1 MNTVY
6 VTNAFLPPQQ
16 DYLAYLDRIWN
27 SHILTNQGELVCE
40 LEQRLA
46 NYLDVPHFLYMCN
59 GTVALQLAIHALGIT
74 DGEIIT
80 TPFSYVATTSAVLW
94 ERCQPVYVDIEPKH
108 FCIDP
113 SKIEKAITPNTRAIL
128 ATHVFGY
135 ACDTEQIG
143 IIAEK
148 YGIPVI
154 YDAAHAFGCVYK
166 GKSLLSYGNIATCS
180 FHATKVFHTIEGG
193 GCAVHSDSL
202 AKILDITRRFG
213 HHFDNHIQLGINAKS
228 SEFHAAMGLCNLKYL
243 KNNYLA
249 RKEISRWYDE
259 LLPKQ
264 VIHPKLQDD
273 FVYNYGYYAV
283 LFPTKQI
290 LHEVFKR
297 LAEIKTYPRRYFYP
311 SLNRLPYLK
320 KLYSCPVSEDVAS
333 RIACLPLYAGLSRE
347 VVENICRELS
357 YALFL

>member
-1 MNTVY
+1 MNSVY

-16 DYLAYLDRIWN
+16 DYLAYLDQIWQ

-40 LEQRLA
+40 LEQQIA
-46 NYLDVPHFLYMCN
+46 NYLNVPHFLYMCN

-94 ERCQPVYVDIEPKH
+94 EHCQPVYVDIEPKH

-113 SKIEKAITPNTRAIL
+113 LKIENAITSNTRAIL

-143 IIAEK
+143 VIAEK

-154 YDAAHAFGCVYK
+154 YDAAHAFGCMYK
-166 GKSLLSYGNIATCS
+166 GKSLLSYGDIAACS

-193 GCAVHSDSL
+193 GCSVHSDAL
-202 AKILDITRRFG
+202 AKTLDITRRFG
-213 HHFDNHIQLGINAKS
+213 HHYDNHIQLGINAKN
-228 SEFHAAMGLCNLKYL
+228 SEFHAAMGLCNLKYFEQ
-243 KNNYLA
+243 NRLA
-249 RKEISRWYDE
+249 RKEVSQWYDE

-264 VIHPKLQDD
+264 VIHPELQDD
-273 FVYNYGYYAV
+273 FVYNYGYYAAV
-283 LFPTKQI
+283 FPSEQ
-290 LHEVFKR
+290 LLDEAFER
-297 LAEIKTYPRRYFYP
+297 LAERKIYPRRYFYP

-320 KLYSCPVSEDVAS
+320 TAYPCPVSENIAS
-333 RIACLPLYAGLSRE
+333 RIACLPLYTGLSRE
-347 VVENICRELS
+347 IVEIICEEIRK
-357 YALFL
+357 